1 LPNVDLKVF
10 PQCSNSPIVSSV
22 RLPLLS
28 GLPAIFQVFLGVLTS
43 FLHTGHLAIK
53 VPSQTYQPISIKHF
67 PSTRHT
73 AAQNH
78 PAASFT
84 RSTRFPREPLKRPP
98 HRSKPDT
105 STLKGGTT
113 NTRPQKGH
121 LPPSL
126 PKTLS
131 KYDRLL
137 NSPPQSK
144 GHSSRNKTDPHP
156 PQTKTKVTHQHPQ
169 LHETRTSARHSQA
182 TQRTRKPRSI
192 QCIHKTYKKPL
203 HTNNTQR
210 NKMKTLRISEDIHQK
225 LTALLGELMAQTSKM
240 QTYQDAITALINE
253 SVILPQELL
262 TQTQNFIEENKQ
274 LGFTTREEFI
284 RDAIRFRLNW
294 LKQQN
299 EYLEIPKEQYE
310 QLNQAIKQMNTP
322 YRTAEDFINT
332 QIKEALQ
339 KHQEWKNTN
348 TDRSRRAHRKQH

>member
-1 LPNVDLKVF
+1 
-10 PQCSNSPIVSSV
+10 
-22 RLPLLS
+22 
-28 GLPAIFQVFLGVLTS
+28 
-43 FLHTGHLAIK
+43 
-53 VPSQTYQPISIKHF
+53 
-67 PSTRHT
+67 
-73 AAQNH
+73 
-78 PAASFT
+78 
-84 RSTRFPREPLKRPP
+84 
-98 HRSKPDT
+98 
-105 STLKGGTT
+105 
-113 NTRPQKGH
+113 
-121 LPPSL
+121 
-126 PKTLS
+126 
-131 KYDRLL
+131 
-137 NSPPQSK
+137 
-144 GHSSRNKTDPHP
+144 
-156 PQTKTKVTHQHPQ
+156 
-169 LHETRTSARHSQA
+169 
-182 TQRTRKPRSI
+182 
-192 QCIHKTYKKPL
+192 
-203 HTNNTQR
+203 
-210 NKMKTLRISEDIHQK
+210 MKTLRISEDIHQK